1 MMRKLTNRMNE
12 LAVKGYLKGI
22 RAKEK
27 MAALLTQ
34 KSGEGFV
41 DTALK
46 ILISVV
52 VGALLLAGLYTL
64 FKDTILPTLTQK
76 ITDLFN
82 YQG

>member
-1 MMRKLTNRMNE
+1 MRKLIDKMNN
-12 LAVKGYLKGI
+12 LTAKGYVKALQI
-22 RAKEK
+22 RTKLAEIFN
-27 MAALLTQ
+27 Q

-76 ITDLFN
+76 IINLFN
-82 YQG
+82 YQR

>member
-1 MMRKLTNRMNE
+1 MKRLTDRMND
-12 LAVKGYLKGI
+12 LAVKGYVKGMQA
-22 RAKEK
+22 RAKLAEVFS
-27 MAALLTQ
+27 Q

-46 ILISVV
+46 ILISV

-76 ITDLFN
+76 ITSLFN

>member
-1 MMRKLTNRMNE
+1 MKNIRDKMDE
-12 LAVKGYLKGI
+12 LAINGWVKGMQLKVKLEDI
-22 RAKEK
+22 F
-27 MAALLTQ
+27 TQ

-76 ITDLFN
+76 ITTLFN

>member
-1 MMRKLTNRMNE
+1 MRKLRNKMNE
-12 LAVKGYLKGI
+12 LAVRGYGKGMQV
-22 RAKEK
+22 RAKIAEI
-27 MAALLTQ
+27 LTER
-34 KSGEGFV
+34 SGEGFV

-64 FKDTILPTLTQK
+64 FKDTILPTLTEK
-76 ITDLFN
+76 ITSLFN

>member
-1 MMRKLTNRMNE
+1 MKRLTDKMNN
-12 LAVKGYLKGI
+12 LAVKGYVKGMQA
-22 RAKEK
+22 RAKLAEVI
-27 MAALLTQ
+27 AQ

-64 FKDTILPTLTQK
+64 FKETILPTLTQK
-76 ITDLFN
+76 ITTLFN